1 MIEKIQT
8 ILNESKDN
16 AYLVE
21 PCGKSLIEVFVSELI
36 DRDSLEFPDEFI
48 GDIEILNRRIRVYTT
63 AVDEEY
69 DAQIKEITDAIY
81 EYWRESKNV

>member
-1 MIEKIQT
+1 MIETIQT

-21 PCGKSLIEVFVSELI
+21 PCGKSLIEVFVNELI
-36 DRDSLEFPDEFI
+36 DKDSLEFPDEFI

-69 DAQIKEITDAIY
+69 DEQIKEITDAIY

>member
-16 AYLVE
+16 VYLVE
-21 PCGKSLIEVFVSELI
+21 PCGKSLIEVFVNELI
-36 DRDSLEFPDEFI
+36 DKDSLEFPDEFI
-48 GDIEILNRRIRVYTT
+48 GDIEILNRRLRVYST

-69 DAQIKEITDAIY
+69 DEQIKEITDAVY

>member
-1 MIEKIQT
+1 MIEKIQS
-8 ILNESKDN
+8 ILNKSTDN

-21 PCGKSLIEVFVSELI
+21 PCGTSLIEVFVHELI
-36 DRDSLEFPDEFI
+36 DKDSLEFPDEFI
-48 GDIEILNRRIRVYTT
+48 GDIEILNTRIRVYTT

-69 DAQIKEITDAIY
+69 DEQIKEITNAIY

>member
-21 PCGKSLIEVFVSELI
+21 PCGKSLIEVFVNELI
-36 DRDSLEFPDEFI
+36 DKDSLEFPDEFI
-48 GDIEILNRRIRVYTT
+48 GDIEILDTRLRVYST

-69 DAQIKEITDAIY
+69 DEQIKEITDAIY
-81 EYWRESKNV
+81 QYWRESKNV

>member
-1 MIEKIQT
+1 MIETIQT

-21 PCGKSLIEVFVSELI
+21 PCGKSLIEVFVNELI
-36 DRDSLEFPDEFI
+36 DKDTLEFPDEFI

-69 DAQIKEITDAIY
+69 DIQIKEISDAIY

>member
-1 MIEKIQT
+1 MLEKMQS

-21 PCGKSLIEVFVSELI
+21 PCGKSLIEVFVNELI
-36 DRDSLEFPDEFI
+36 DKDTLEFPDEFI

-69 DAQIKEITDAIY
+69 DIQIKEISDAIY

>member
-8 ILNESKDN
+8 ILNESKNN

-21 PCGKSLIEVFVSELI
+21 PCGKSLIEVFVNELI
-36 DRDSLEFPDEFI
+36 DKDSLEFPDEFI
-48 GDIEILNRRIRVYTT
+48 GDIEILNTRIRVYTT

>member
-1 MIEKIQT
+1 MLEKIQT

-21 PCGKSLIEVFVSELI
+21 PCGKSLIEVFVNELI
-36 DRDSLEFPDEFI
+36 DKDSLEFPDEFI
-48 GDIEILNRRIRVYTT
+48 GDIEILDTRIRVYTT

-69 DAQIKEITDAIY
+69 DEQIKEITDAVY
-81 EYWRESKNV
+81 EYWRKSKNV

>member
-21 PCGKSLIEVFVSELI
+21 PCGKSLIEVFVNELI
-36 DRDSLEFPDEFI
+36 DKDSLEFPDEFI
-48 GDIEILNRRIRVYTT
+48 GDIEILDTRLRVYTS

-69 DAQIKEITDAIY
+69 DEQIKEITDAIY
-81 EYWRESKNV
+81 QYWRESKNV

>member
-16 AYLVE
+16 VYLVE
-21 PCGKSLIEVFVSELI
+21 PCGKSLIEVFVNELI
-36 DRDSLEFPDEFI
+36 DKDSLEFPDEFI
-48 GDIEILNRRIRVYTT
+48 GDIEILNRRLRVYST

-69 DAQIKEITDAIY
+69 DAQIKEITDAVY

>member
-1 MIEKIQT
+1 MIETMQI

-21 PCGKSLIEVFVSELI
+21 PCGKSLIEVFVNELI
-36 DRDSLEFPDEFI
+36 DKDSLEFPDEFI
-48 GDIEILNRRIRVYTT
+48 GDIEILNRRIRVYTS

-69 DAQIKEITDAIY
+69 DAQIKEISNAIY
-81 EYWRESKNV
+81 QYWRESKNV

>member
-21 PCGKSLIEVFVSELI
+21 PCGKSLIEVFVNELI
-36 DRDSLEFPDEFI
+36 DKDSLEFPDEFI

-69 DAQIKEITDAIY
+69 DEQIKEITDAIY

>member
-1 MIEKIQT
+1 MLEKIQT

-21 PCGKSLIEVFVSELI
+21 PCGKSLIEVFVNELI
-36 DRDSLEFPDEFI
+36 DKDSLEFPDEFI
-48 GDIEILNRRIRVYTT
+48 GDIEILDRRIRVYTS

-69 DAQIKEITDAIY
+69 DAQIKEITDAVY
-81 EYWRESKNV
+81 EYWRKNK

>member
-1 MIEKIQT
+1 MIETIQT

-21 PCGKSLIEVFVSELI
+21 PCGKSLIEVFVNELI
-36 DRDSLEFPDEFI
+36 DKDSLEFPDEFI
-48 GDIEILNRRIRVYTT
+48 GDIEILNTRIRVYTT

>member
-1 MIEKIQT
+1 MLETIQT
-8 ILNESKDN
+8 ILNKSKDN
-16 AYLVE
+16 TYQVE
-21 PCGKSLIEVFVSELI
+21 PCGKSLIEVFVNELI
-36 DRDSLEFPDEFI
+36 DKDSLEFPDEFI
-48 GDIEILNRRIRVYTT
+48 GDIEILNTRIRVYTS

>member
-21 PCGKSLIEVFVSELI
+21 PCGKSLIEVFVNELI
-36 DRDSLEFPDEFI
+36 DKDTLEFPDEFI
-48 GDIEILNRRIRVYTT
+48 GDIEILNTRLRVYTT

-69 DAQIKEITDAIY
+69 DIQIKEISDAIY

>member
-1 MIEKIQT
+1 MIEKIQS
-8 ILNESKDN
+8 ILNESKNN

-21 PCGKSLIEVFVSELI
+21 PCGKSLIEVFVNELI
-36 DRDSLEFPDEFI
+36 DKDSLEFPDEFI
-48 GDIEILNRRIRVYTT
+48 GDIEILDTRLRVYTT

-69 DAQIKEITDAIY
+69 DAQIKEITDAVY

>member
-16 AYLVE
+16 VYLVE
-21 PCGKSLIEVFVSELI
+21 PCGKSLIEVFVNELI
-36 DRDSLEFPDEFI
+36 DKDSLEFPDEFI
-48 GDIEILNRRIRVYTT
+48 GDIEILNTRLRVYST

-69 DAQIKEITDAIY
+69 DAQIKEITNAVY
-81 EYWRESKNV
+81 EY

>member
-21 PCGKSLIEVFVSELI
+21 PCGKSLIEVFVNELI
-36 DRDSLEFPDEFI
+36 DKDSLEFPDEFI

>member
-1 MIEKIQT
+1 MIEKIQS

-21 PCGKSLIEVFVSELI
+21 PCGKSLIEVFVNELI
-36 DRDSLEFPDEFI
+36 DKDSLEFPDEFI
-48 GDIEILNRRIRVYTT
+48 GDIEILNRRLRVYST

-69 DAQIKEITDAIY
+69 DEQIKEITDVIY

>member
-21 PCGKSLIEVFVSELI
+21 PCGQSLIEVFVNELI
-36 DRDSLEFPDEFI
+36 DKDSLEFPDEFI
-48 GDIEILNRRIRVYTT
+48 GDIEILNTRLRVYTT

-69 DAQIKEITDAIY
+69 DEQIKEITDAIY

>member
-1 MIEKIQT
+1 MIETIQT

-21 PCGKSLIEVFVSELI
+21 PCGKSLIEVFVNELI
-36 DRDSLEFPDEFI
+36 DKDSLEFPDEFI
-48 GDIEILNRRIRVYTT
+48 GDIEILNTRIRVYTS

-69 DAQIKEITDAIY
+69 DVQIKEITDAIY
-81 EYWRESKNV
+81 QYWRESKNV

>member
-1 MIEKIQT
+1 MIETIQT

-21 PCGKSLIEVFVSELI
+21 PCGKSLIEVFVNELI
-36 DRDSLEFPDEFI
+36 DKDSLEFPDEFI
-48 GDIEILNRRIRVYTT
+48 GDIEILNRRLRVYST

-69 DAQIKEITDAIY
+69 DVQIKEITDAIY

>member
-21 PCGKSLIEVFVSELI
+21 PCGKSLIEVFVNELI
-36 DRDSLEFPDEFI
+36 DKDSLEFPDEFI

-69 DAQIKEITDAIY
+69 DAQIKEISDAIY
-81 EYWRESKNV
+81 EYWRKSKNV

>member
-1 MIEKIQT
+1 MIETIQT
-8 ILNESKDN
+8 ILNESKNN

-21 PCGKSLIEVFVSELI
+21 PCGKSLIEVFVNELI
-36 DRDSLEFPDEFI
+36 DKDSLEFPDEFI
-48 GDIEILNRRIRVYTT
+48 GDIEILNRRLRVYST

-69 DAQIKEITDAIY
+69 DAQIKEITDAVY

>member
-21 PCGKSLIEVFVSELI
+21 PCGQSLIEVFVNELI
-36 DRDSLEFPDEFI
+36 DKDSLEFPDEFI
-48 GDIEILNRRIRVYTT
+48 GDIEILNTRLRVYST

-69 DAQIKEITDAIY
+69 DEQIKEITDVIY

>member
-1 MIEKIQT
+1 MLAKIQS
-8 ILNESKDN
+8 ILNESKNN

-21 PCGKSLIEVFVSELI
+21 PCGKSLIEVFVNELI
-36 DRDSLEFPDEFI
+36 DKDSLEFPDEFI
-48 GDIEILNRRIRVYTT
+48 GDIEILNTRIRVYST

-69 DAQIKEITDAIY
+69 DVQIKEITDAIY

>member
-1 MIEKIQT
+1 MIETIQT

-21 PCGKSLIEVFVSELI
+21 PCGKSLIEVFVNELI
-36 DRDSLEFPDEFI
+36 DKDSLEFPDEFI

-69 DAQIKEITDAIY
+69 DKQIKEITDAIY
-81 EYWRESKNV
+81 QYWRESKNV

>member
-1 MIEKIQT
+1 MIETIQT

-21 PCGKSLIEVFVSELI
+21 PCGKSLIEVFVNELI
-36 DRDSLEFPDEFI
+36 DKDSLEFPDEFI
-48 GDIEILNRRIRVYTT
+48 GDIEILNTRLRVYST

>member
-21 PCGKSLIEVFVSELI
+21 PCGKSLIEVFVNELI
-36 DRDSLEFPDEFI
+36 DKDSLEFSDEFI
-48 GDIEILNRRIRVYTT
+48 GDIEILNRRLRVYSS

>member
-1 MIEKIQT
+1 MTEKIQT

-21 PCGKSLIEVFVSELI
+21 PCGKSLIVVFVNELI
-36 DRDSLEFPDEFI
+36 DKDTLEFPDEFI
-48 GDIEILNRRIRVYTT
+48 GDIEILNRRIRVYSS

-69 DAQIKEITDAIY
+69 DAQIKEVTDAIY

>member
-1 MIEKIQT
+1 MIEKIQS

-21 PCGKSLIEVFVSELI
+21 PCGKSLIEVFVNELI
-36 DRDSLEFPDEFI
+36 DKDSLEFPDEFI
-48 GDIEILNRRIRVYTT
+48 GDIEILNTRLRVYTT

-69 DAQIKEITDAIY
+69 DAQIKEITDAVY
-81 EYWRESKNV
+81 KYWRESKNV

>member
-1 MIEKIQT
+1 MIEKIQS

-21 PCGKSLIEVFVSELI
+21 PCGKSLIEVFVNELI
-36 DRDSLEFPDEFI
+36 DKDSLEFPDEFV
-48 GDIEILNRRIRVYTT
+48 GYIEILDTRLRVYSS

-69 DAQIKEITDAIY
+69 DAQIKEITDVIY
-81 EYWRESKNV
+81 QYWRESKNV

>member
-1 MIEKIQT
+1 MTEKIQT

-21 PCGKSLIEVFVSELI
+21 PCGKSLIAVFVNELI
-36 DRDSLEFPDEFI
+36 DKDTLEFPDEFI
-48 GDIEILNRRIRVYTT
+48 GDIEILNRRIRVYSS

-69 DAQIKEITDAIY
+69 DAQIKEVTDAVY